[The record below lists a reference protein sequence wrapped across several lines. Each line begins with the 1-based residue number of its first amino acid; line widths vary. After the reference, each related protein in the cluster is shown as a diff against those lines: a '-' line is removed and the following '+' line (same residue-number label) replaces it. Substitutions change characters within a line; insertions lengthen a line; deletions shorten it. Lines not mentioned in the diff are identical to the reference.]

1 MRPAIRVWL
10 SLMLLMFASCKSP
23 AQEDQPASP
32 DNSAAVQTGGPTDV
46 VGGSGA
52 KSDTERVV
60 PPRTSTAPGSLVSQP
75 SGTQAED
82 PLLMESRAGAADQS
96 QMAAEADKVFQLTQ
110 RVAALETEIQELQ
123 QRLRQLQDVER
134 ELANLR
140 DAISNMK
147 VAANDAD
154 SGRRAL
160 GAMAESPQL
169 RGEIAEKLQGKVR
182 LVNNTGAEQIVYING
197 TPWTVVEG
205 NSYVYAPIGKVAFQ
219 RLGDAKPTFKG
230 VQEWETNATTDE
242 MEVVFD
248 LSNPDSQSVVT
259 RRRVNLDQ
267 AGGKTP

>member
-1 MRPAIRVWL
+1 
-10 SLMLLMFASCKSP
+10 
-23 AQEDQPASP
+23 
-32 DNSAAVQTGGPTDV
+32 
-46 VGGSGA
+46 
-52 KSDTERVV
+52 
-60 PPRTSTAPGSLVSQP
+60 
-75 SGTQAED
+75 
-82 PLLMESRAGAADQS
+82 MESRAGAADQS